1 MNSRGKVNQFMSIS
15 LSKSLLP
22 FMHVLILCSALTLT
36 VYIKFHSYDACNNNQ
51 ESQDIHNSCLC
62 ISWCSIAAETAVQMD
77 DGNLLRTYLLKVK
90 DVTAHWK
97 TLGVLLGLKKG
108 HLDSIEEQYRNVVDH
123 CMREMLDAWL
133 KTNPS
138 SSEEQLEDALKKL
151 SPACTVRSAY
161 HGKNYMHIPNSI
173 NACVCLL

>member
-1 MNSRGKVNQFMSIS
+1 
-15 LSKSLLP
+15 
-22 FMHVLILCSALTLT
+22 
-36 VYIKFHSYDACNNNQ
+36 
-51 ESQDIHNSCLC
+51 
-62 ISWCSIAAETAVQMD
+62 MD
-77 DGNLLRTYLLKVK
+77 SGHDGNLLRTYLLKVK

-108 HLDSIEEQYRNVVDH
+108 HLDCIEEQYRNVVDH

-151 SPACTVRSAY
+151 SPACTVRSTY

-173 NACVCLL
+173 NHVCACMCSLQGDIIYR